1 MEKKIYEIPNI
12 KEEILELFDVIAMF
26 NKDILGEIFDDDG
39 ERIGGLYEKNN
50 TNCLRKYRFS

>member
-39 ERIGGLYEKNN
+39 ERIGG
-50 TNCLRKYRFS
+50 